1 MNEVIINKV
10 SVIKEFPGANVG
22 DIFEINQDGLFD
34 YTYNSFN
41 NEEDNAVEAIYG
53 HLTVHK
59 PTLSKSDVISNLGT
73 FFVDISEFKM
83 KSREW
88 IEDRIAELKGY
99 IIKIDEDNKEGL
111 VSKDVNISE
120 AKTVWQNNI
129 WELETVLG
137 KRTLYRSDL

>member
-53 HLTVHK
+53 QLTVHK

-99 IIKIDEDNKEGL
+99 ITKIDEDNKEGL